1 MNIYDFALYVNQD
14 VDDTFTNEEV
24 ARFFNKGIAN
34 FNLIPPVTKFPYINM
49 NLSVSSGP
57 DTTNE
62 FETTLNEKKYEVSG
76 KENTY
81 ITASGDNQYTFSH
94 NTEYDEAVGAFVDY
108 PLSNSFMLGVM
119 LPFVVSAVKGQESS
133 VTEKQLAMQEFMAN
147 ARQFKSSLNIKTGY
161 LVDGE
166 GNRELSQYKLG
177 ENVYLSDMT
186 QSPMAGPWNKA
197 SVYKEYVTARK
208 KDGTLIKYVDSSVVD
223 EDIETMSEEE
233 EY

>member
-1 MNIYDFALYVNQD
+1 MNLYEFTNYVNLD
-14 VDDTFTNEEV
+14 VDDTFTNEEI

-34 FNLIPPVTKFPYINM
+34 FNLIPPVTKFPFINM
-49 NLSVSSGP
+49 AIQ
-57 DTTNE
+57 DTDSANDD
-62 FETTLNEKKYEVSG
+62 KSYKVDVA
-76 KENTY
+76 ENTY
-81 ITASGDNQYTFSH
+81 PTTGNDANTFQHS
-94 NTEYDEAVGAFVDY
+94 TTYDEEIGAFTDY
-108 PLSNSFMLGVM
+108 PLSKNFMLGVM
-119 LPFVVSAVKGQESS
+119 LPFVISAVKGQESS
-133 VTEKQLAMQEFMAN
+133 ITEKQITMQEFMAN

-197 SVYKEYVTARK
+197 SVYKEYITARK
-208 KDGTLIKYVDSSVVD
+208 QDGTSIKYVDSSVLN

>member
-49 NLSVSSGP
+49 NLASSSATDPTDEFTENINNVSYKV
-57 DTTNE
+57 D
-62 FETTLNEKKYEVSG
+62 VA
-76 KENTY
+76 ENTY
-81 ITASGDNQYTFSH
+81 NKSNNTFAHSS
-94 NTEYDEAVGAFVDY
+94 TYDEEIGAFTQY
-108 PLSNSFMLGVM
+108 PLSNNFMLGVM
-119 LPFVVSAVKGQESS
+119 LPFVISAVKGQESS

-166 GNRELSQYKLG
+166 GNKELSQYKLG

-197 SVYKEYVTARK
+197 SVYKEYVVTNK
-208 KDGTLIKYVDSSVVD
+208 KDGTIVKYVDDSLVD
-223 EDIETMSEEE
+223 EDVETMSEEE